1 MGLLEPRKLH
11 TKQSAD
17 WHHAIQATEEG
28 AQLLADA
35 KGSYGHGLGEER
47 MSLLSPIQAF
57 REYADSFQAEGEP
70 TPKGITKAANGQYV
84 VEVFPT
90 G

>member
-1 MGLLEPRKLH
+1 MGLLKSCKLN

-47 MSLLSPIQAF
+47 MSLLSPIQGF
-57 REYADSFQAEGEP
+57 REYADSLAAKGKP
-70 TPKGITKAANGQYV
+70 APKGISRAANGQYV